1 MNATMKQVTEVQL
14 GEFTM
19 ELDEEKL
26 HKLAEICE
34 SAERT
39 IDILTE
45 NTDRL
50 IRLTDNFAGLE
61 TESFPLM
68 LALVDIK
75 EDYRMLMNM
84 GVRRKEA
91 GHGRE

>member
-1 MNATMKQVTEVQL
+1 MNAMMKQVAEVQL
-14 GEFTM
+14 GEFIL
-19 ELDEEKL
+19 ELDDEKL
-26 HKLAEICE
+26 RKLAEICE
-34 SAERT
+34 SARRT

-61 TESFPLM
+61 TESFPLL

-75 EDYRMLMNM
+75 SDYRELMSL
-84 GVRRKEA
+84 GVRRKEVQ
-91 GHGRE
+91 HG

>member
-1 MNATMKQVTEVQL
+1 MNATMKQVTEVQI
-14 GEFTM
+14 GDYTI

-26 HKLAEICE
+26 HKLAGICE
-34 SAERT
+34 SAVRT

-75 EDYRMLMNM
+75 EDYRMLKDF
-84 GVRRKEA
+84 GVRRKEVQ
-91 GHGRE
+91 HG

>member
-1 MNATMKQVTEVQL
+1 MNAMMKQVAEVQL
-14 GEFTM
+14 GEFIL
-19 ELDEEKL
+19 ELDDEKL
-26 HKLAEICE
+26 RKLAEICE
-34 SAERT
+34 SARRT

-61 TESFPLM
+61 TESFPLL

-75 EDYRMLMNM
+75 SDYRELMSL
-84 GVRRKEA
+84 GVRRKEVQ
-91 GHGRE
+91 HE